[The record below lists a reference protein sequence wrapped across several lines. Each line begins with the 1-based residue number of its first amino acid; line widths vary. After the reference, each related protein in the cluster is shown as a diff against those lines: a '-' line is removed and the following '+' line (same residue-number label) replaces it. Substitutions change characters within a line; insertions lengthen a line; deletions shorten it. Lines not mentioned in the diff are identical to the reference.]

1 MRSDAVPGCLDWSYE
16 WLAVSEK
23 RVTFGVVHE
32 DGRSITGLRA
42 SAYRTTREAR
52 AAGQRETVGYETAAR
67 RAIRELEG
75 RRAME
80 DRTVRYD
87 CEVKIDR
94 APGLTRARLKDAVA
108 GLNGV
113 AAFDAQV
120 VGESMI
126 VTFEYEDETG
136 VDIVQAA
143 ASAALDLVDDA
154 VREALGDGTRADVQR
169 VVVERVP

>member
-1 MRSDAVPGCLDWSYE
+1 MA
-16 WLAVSEK
+16 
-23 RVTFGVVHE
+23 FGVVHE

-75 RRAME
+75 RQAME

-87 CEVKIDR
+87 CEVTIDR
-94 APGLTRARLKDAVA
+94 APGLTRARLKDAVDGA
-108 GLNGV
+108 ERPDIN
-113 AAFDAQV
+113 AFDAQV
-120 VGESMI
+120 VGGSMI

-136 VDIVQAA
+136 MDIVQGAA
-143 ASAALDLVDDA
+143 GAALDLVDDA
-154 VREALGDGTRADVQR
+154 VRRALGDGTGADVQR